1 MPIAA
6 APQIK
11 RAVNQFRVASAEQL
25 FEIFVQHSFRIVSC
39 LAPVVELACGQ
50 AIGHAFEALKRF
62 RSPRAKLLAPSELYF
77 VTKAYNLR

>member
-25 FEIFVQHSFRIVSC
+25 LEICVQRSLRLVSC
-39 LAPVVELACGQ
+39 LAPVVKVACGQ
-50 AIGHAFEALKRF
+50 AFGHAVEALKRF
-62 RSPRAKLLAPSELYF
+62 RSPRAKLLARSELYF
-77 VTKAYNLR
+77 VTKACNLR